1 MGLNIQYCR
10 LATRWIVLFWRYL
23 QKARKAVCLF
33 PCSLRDL
40 PFLMSSKPQHL
51 FQQVKGIILI
61 VADSARGSGAIHIAG
76 AQGSMEQHQH
86 QIVQGQHQQHHDT
99 VHGSQIT
106 GITENAPNTSEISQ
120 KPTDTQL
127 SGSVS
132 TVPTPQTQAPAP
144 VQPVVS

>member
-1 MGLNIQYCR
+1 
-10 LATRWIVLFWRYL
+10 L

-40 PFLMSSKPQHL
+40 HFLMSSKPQHL
-51 FQQVKGIILI
+51 FQQGKGIILI

-99 VHGSQIT
+99 VHGSQIP

-132 TVPTPQTQAPAP
+132 TVPTVPTPQAQAPAP
-144 VQPVVS
+144 VQSVVS